1 MGKLSPLAVS
11 TVTAVPTIIMEGS
24 GLTGIM
30 AASITPSFKIPS
42 PFMPSARRAGF
53 SFFARSMTSSGSS
66 GGNSC
71 IAIVNLLLSET
82 RKSAKRR
89 FPRSRTPRA
98 AFLPE
103 NLRFLLTAFIISTYF
118 PKEKQRNFVLP
129 QKIIHYHKEICA
141 NAQALLLTLVHNRY
155 YTIHE
160 AKRKARLFGG
170 FCMDTVSLIYFS
182 EAAKDLNFTKT
193 AQRLFISQQTLSN
206 HIARLEEAYQVKL
219 FERKPRLM
227 LTSAGETLLS
237 FARDYKT
244 SEENLKAQLTDISQR
259 ESAQLRIG
267 CTPHRTSIV
276 MPILAEEFAQR
287 YPNVELDF
295 YVYHSTDLV
304 EMLVNGELDIA
315 LAIEKVGHPLIQ
327 STPLFRDQIYIMV
340 SQNLLNRYYGDRAAD
355 LVRKTQKNGADLK
368 DFLALPFVD
377 IRSASLIR
385 DVFSSCDLKP
395 NFGITINYPQFALPG
410 FFENAAASII
420 TTTTYAH
427 IRNQVP
433 ENILFFRVN
442 TTSRL
447 SLHDIA
453 FMHLEKK
460 HLSRYEKYF
469 FQLAKSHFEALK

>member
-1 MGKLSPLAVS
+1 
-11 TVTAVPTIIMEGS
+11 
-24 GLTGIM
+24 
-30 AASITPSFKIPS
+30 
-42 PFMPSARRAGF
+42 
-53 SFFARSMTSSGSS
+53 
-66 GGNSC
+66 
-71 IAIVNLLLSET
+71 
-82 RKSAKRR
+82 
-89 FPRSRTPRA
+89 
-98 AFLPE
+98 
-103 NLRFLLTAFIISTYF
+103 
-118 PKEKQRNFVLP
+118 
-129 QKIIHYHKEICA
+129 
-141 NAQALLLTLVHNRY
+141 
-155 YTIHE
+155 
-160 AKRKARLFGG
+160 
-170 FCMDTVSLIYFS
+170 
-182 EAAKDLNFTKT
+182 
-193 AQRLFISQQTLSN
+193 
-206 HIARLEEAYQVKL
+206 
-219 FERKPRLM
+219 
-227 LTSAGETLLS
+227 
-237 FARDYKT
+237 
-244 SEENLKAQLTDISQR
+244 
-259 ESAQLRIG
+259 
-267 CTPHRTSIV
+267 
-276 MPILAEEFAQR
+276 
-287 YPNVELDF
+287 
-295 YVYHSTDLV
+295 
-304 EMLVNGELDIA
+304 MLVNGELDIA

-377 IRSASLIR
+377 IRSANLIR

>member
-1 MGKLSPLAVS
+1 
-11 TVTAVPTIIMEGS
+11 
-24 GLTGIM
+24 
-30 AASITPSFKIPS
+30 
-42 PFMPSARRAGF
+42 
-53 SFFARSMTSSGSS
+53 
-66 GGNSC
+66 
-71 IAIVNLLLSET
+71 
-82 RKSAKRR
+82 
-89 FPRSRTPRA
+89 
-98 AFLPE
+98 
-103 NLRFLLTAFIISTYF
+103 
-118 PKEKQRNFVLP
+118 
-129 QKIIHYHKEICA
+129 
-141 NAQALLLTLVHNRY
+141 
-155 YTIHE
+155 
-160 AKRKARLFGG
+160 
-170 FCMDTVSLIYFS
+170 MDTVSLIYFS

-227 LTSAGETLLS
+227 LTSAGETLLG

-315 LAIEKVGHPLIQ
+315 LAIEKVCHPLIQ
-327 STPLFRDQIYIMV
+327 STPLFQDQIYIMV
-340 SQNLLNRYYGDRAAD
+340 SQNLLNRYYGDRTTD
-355 LVRKTQKNGADLK
+355 LVRKAQKNGADLK

-427 IRNQVP
+427 IRSQVP

-442 TTSRL
+442 TTPSL

-469 FQLAKSHFEALK
+469 FQLAKSHFEALE

>member
-1 MGKLSPLAVS
+1 
-11 TVTAVPTIIMEGS
+11 
-24 GLTGIM
+24 
-30 AASITPSFKIPS
+30 
-42 PFMPSARRAGF
+42 
-53 SFFARSMTSSGSS
+53 
-66 GGNSC
+66 
-71 IAIVNLLLSET
+71 
-82 RKSAKRR
+82 
-89 FPRSRTPRA
+89 
-98 AFLPE
+98 
-103 NLRFLLTAFIISTYF
+103 
-118 PKEKQRNFVLP
+118 
-129 QKIIHYHKEICA
+129 
-141 NAQALLLTLVHNRY
+141 
-155 YTIHE
+155 
-160 AKRKARLFGG
+160 
-170 FCMDTVSLIYFS
+170 
-182 EAAKDLNFTKT
+182 
-193 AQRLFISQQTLSN
+193 
-206 HIARLEEAYQVKL
+206 
-219 FERKPRLM
+219 
-227 LTSAGETLLS
+227 
-237 FARDYKT
+237 
-244 SEENLKAQLTDISQR
+244 
-259 ESAQLRIG
+259 
-267 CTPHRTSIV
+267 
-276 MPILAEEFAQR
+276 MPILAEEFARR

-368 DFLALPFVD
+368 DFLVLPFVD

>member
-1 MGKLSPLAVS
+1 
-11 TVTAVPTIIMEGS
+11 
-24 GLTGIM
+24 
-30 AASITPSFKIPS
+30 
-42 PFMPSARRAGF
+42 
-53 SFFARSMTSSGSS
+53 
-66 GGNSC
+66 
-71 IAIVNLLLSET
+71 
-82 RKSAKRR
+82 
-89 FPRSRTPRA
+89 
-98 AFLPE
+98 
-103 NLRFLLTAFIISTYF
+103 
-118 PKEKQRNFVLP
+118 
-129 QKIIHYHKEICA
+129 
-141 NAQALLLTLVHNRY
+141 
-155 YTIHE
+155 
-160 AKRKARLFGG
+160 
-170 FCMDTVSLIYFS
+170 
-182 EAAKDLNFTKT
+182 
-193 AQRLFISQQTLSN
+193 
-206 HIARLEEAYQVKL
+206 
-219 FERKPRLM
+219 
-227 LTSAGETLLS
+227 
-237 FARDYKT
+237 
-244 SEENLKAQLTDISQR
+244 
-259 ESAQLRIG
+259 
-267 CTPHRTSIV
+267 

-315 LAIEKVGHPLIQ
+315 LAIEKVSHPLIQ

-340 SQNLLNRYYGDRAAD
+340 SQNLLNRYYGDRATD

-377 IRSASLIR
+377 IRSANLIR

-427 IRNQVP
+427 IRNQMP